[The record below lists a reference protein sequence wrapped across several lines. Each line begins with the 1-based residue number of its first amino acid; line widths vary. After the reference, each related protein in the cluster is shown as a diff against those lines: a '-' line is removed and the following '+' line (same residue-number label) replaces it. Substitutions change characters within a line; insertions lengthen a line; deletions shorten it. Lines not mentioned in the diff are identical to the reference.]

1 MPRHDSP
8 APHIRTRH
16 HPPAKAPS
24 LLVAT
29 VLLLVAAQAAPLGAQ
44 SETPPVSTQGTTPPP
59 GPAAPA
65 CASAEHRQF
74 DFWIG
79 DWEVKDATGA
89 LAGTNR
95 IDPILGG
102 CVLQENWQ
110 GAESMSGKSF
120 NIYSAADA
128 KWHQTWVDD
137 RGARL
142 DLAGGIEDDK
152 MVLRGEAPSPK
163 DPSQRILHRITWEKL
178 DGGRVLQTWDVSTD
192 GGGTWQAVFQGTYS
206 RKS

>member
-1 MPRHDSP
+1 MLRNDRPAGRVRTHPR
-8 APHIRTRH
+8 
-16 HPPAKAPS
+16 PPAKSPS
-24 LLVAT
+24 LLLAAA
-29 VLLLVAAQAAPLGAQ
+29 LLLGAAHAAKLAAQ
-44 SETPPVSTQGTTPPP
+44 SETPVATESSTAAQP

-65 CASAEHRQF
+65 CASAEHHQL

-120 NIYSAADA
+120 NIYSVADG

-137 RGARL
+137 RGVRL

-163 DPSQRILHRITWEKL
+163 DPTKRILHRITWEKL
-178 DGGRVLQTWDVSTD
+178 DGGRVLTWDVSTD
-192 GGGTWQAVFQGTYS
+192 GGGTWQVVFQGTYS
-206 RKS
+206 KKS